1 MMFYNEGM
9 LKLLFGKLTFPRI
22 LVILI
27 PGSLAGIF
35 LFWLHPNPTS
45 LTWLT
50 ALLTVDLVSGMIS
63 NQLEDT
69 HRAWQKIKPIYA
81 YGFIGFHTVIYPV
94 ILLSVENDYLIF
106 GTLLLILSVKLYGFI
121 RGYFLT

>member
-22 LVILI
+22 LIILI
-27 PGSLAGIF
+27 PGLLAGI
-35 LFWLHPNPTS
+35 LLWWLHPNPTS

-50 ALLTVDLVSGMIS
+50 VLLTVDLVSGMIS

-69 HRAWQKIKPIYA
+69 HQAWQDIKPIYA
-81 YGFIGFHTVIYPV
+81 YVFIGFHTVIYPI

>member
-50 ALLTVDLVSGMIS
+50 ALFTMDLVSGMIS
-63 NQLEDT
+63 NQLEST
-69 HRAWQKIKPIYA
+69 HRAWQALKPIYA
-81 YGFIGFHTVIYPV
+81 YVFIGVHTVIYPI
-94 ILLSVENDYLIF
+94 ILLLIENHFLIL
-106 GTLLLILSVKLYGFI
+106 GTLLIILTVKLYGFI

>member
-22 LVILI
+22 LIILI
-27 PGSLAGIF
+27 PGLLAGI
-35 LFWLHPNPTS
+35 LLWWLHPNPTS
-45 LTWLT
+45 LTWIT

-69 HRAWQKIKPIYA
+69 HQAWQDIKPSMLMC
-81 YGFIGFHTVIYPV
+81 
-94 ILLSVENDYLIF
+94 LLV
-106 GTLLLILSVKLYGFI
+106 FI
-121 RGYFLT
+121 R

>member
-1 MMFYNEGM
+1 M
-9 LKLLFGKLTFPRI
+9 LKLLFGKLTFHRI

-27 PGSLAGIF
+27 PGLLAGIF

-50 ALLTVDLVSGMIS
+50 ALFTMDLVSGMIS
-63 NQLEDT
+63 NQLEST
-69 HRAWQKIKPIYA
+69 HRAWQSIKPIYA
-81 YGFIGFHTVIYPV
+81 YLFIGFHTFIYPL
-94 ILLSVENDYLIF
+94 ILLMIENNYLILS
-106 GTLLLILSVKLYGFI
+106 TLLLILSVKLYGFI

>member
-22 LVILI
+22 LIILI
-27 PGSLAGIF
+27 PGLLAGI
-35 LFWLHPNPTS
+35 LLWWLHPNPTS

-50 ALLTVDLVSGMIS
+50 VLLTVDLVSGMIS
-63 NQLEDT
+63 NQLVDT
-69 HRAWQKIKPIYA
+69 NQAWQDIKPIYA
-81 YGFIGFHTVIYPV
+81 YVFIGFHTVIYPI